1 MTDTEE
7 PNSEIM
13 PKAILPSDYM
23 RARRPEQFSDTQDAD
38 EQILERG
45 FFEYHLDTLTS
56 RNEEKLFEHFAKKL
70 CQKLICPNLI
80 PQTGPTGGGD
90 SKVDSETY
98 PVSSEIADRWFL
110 GVDAASERWGFAFS
124 AKQDWR
130 PKCKSDIKKIA
141 ETNRDYRAAYFV
153 TNQFV
158 PDRKRAELEDELTKE
173 HGFSVRILDRS
184 WLVEVV
190 IDKGNEDIAIDTLG
204 LSVPTY
210 SRKKIGRGDQEKIE
224 ALEHLENRISD
235 LTQRPSVDLDLVDDC
250 LEAAIYSRELE
261 ETREITEGRFE
272 RAERHAREVGV
283 QRLIL
288 SVIYQRAWTACYWF
302 NDFSAVSSLYDEIEE
317 IALASDRSED
327 VECAVNIWQSLN
339 SLNENG
345 LLTEPDKHK
354 ERTDRLLCHLENV
367 AAEIDRPNNAANARG
382 FLILVR
388 IILEREDAERVG
400 EHLQDIDRLF
410 EDAQNLGGFQFQRFR
425 EIFEFF
431 GQVFGEHP
439 AYDEVF
445 ESVLTIVEKR
455 NSESAAGQQ
464 LYERGIQKIHA
475 DHPYD
480 AIRFLGRAM
489 ARFIK
494 YEERRHLESCLGGLA
509 QAYGACGLFWA
520 EYCALMSLLS
530 MLLKRF
536 EDDHSIHV
544 RNGMRVISAQLTWNC
559 LRTGNVPGFLYFYK
573 LEKILEARQQ
583 EEAGEA
589 EDKSGGDEINTRD
602 IILSIALLQ
611 VSNNQINT
619 LAYLPDHLEQL
630 GLLMS
635 CLAINFLLG
644 GTKRLRQE
652 NFFPVSASDEEIWE
666 MISQALSQPARKQVP
681 DTIELR
687 DGESAVLHSML
698 LGAEW
703 KVVVENDFQTV
714 RVAQSFLGFL
724 EALLATSLNEE
735 IIPTAATIELRFCA
749 LAHDDPSAH
758 PLLSFQ
764 EDENHNYCEILVN
777 TKRFERASEYMP
789 AMRDAFMEMFAR
801 VLTTFTMIRDVEGFL
816 DRIAGQEE
824 GFNRAL
830 IFSDMVTTATN
841 VFSNPSEETLEEFVA
856 KAQPIEDTVSASFK
870 AKLQSVV
877 EASKPSEESDE
888 DGFNPGKGEPP
899 PDLVDFDR
907 LSHRQRRV
915 LSPINLKKWDKAGW
929 IGVAMGTYP
938 GVTPILGLIFENEG
952 AATSIFQDWR
962 NQCGEEDVDDAIRV
976 AIVRGLTVSDP
987 HGYGL
992 IIGANW
998 QKAKSQPGEM
1008 MVTISRI
1015 KHMEHPNPQNLERF
1029 IREYQN
1035 FGGFLLA
1042 PAISVDG
1049 FKDVHFVSGVALA
1062 KRDLHIRQAWEIGE
1076 NDPDSTILLPE
1087 HEPIIPDGVDDPP
1100 VNALMA
1106 RKRTRAAEEASKRT
1120 GKGKPRKKSKHK
1132 RMWRP

>member
-1 MTDTEE
+1 
-7 PNSEIM
+7 
-13 PKAILPSDYM
+13 M
-23 RARRPEQFSDTQDAD
+23 RARRPEQFSDTQDVE
-38 EQILERG
+38 EQVLERG

-56 RNEEKLFEHFAKKL
+56 RSEEKLFEHFAKKL
-70 CQKLICPNLI
+70 CEKLICPNLI

-90 SKVDSETY
+90 SKVDTETY

-110 GVDAASERWGFAFS
+110 GMDAASERWGFAFS
-124 AKQDWR
+124 AKEKWQ

-141 ETNRDYRAAYFV
+141 ETKRDYKAAYFV

-158 PDRKRAELEDELTKE
+158 PDRKRADLEDELTRE
-173 HGFSVRILDRS
+173 HGFIVRILDRS
-184 WLVEVV
+184 WLVEAV

-204 LSVPTY
+204 LRVPTY
-210 SRKKIGRGDQEKIE
+210 SAKKIGRGDQEKIE

-235 LTQRPSVDLDLVDDC
+235 LAQRPSVDLDLVDDC

-261 ETREITEGRFE
+261 ETREITEGRFD
-272 RAERHAREVGV
+272 RAERHAREVGL

-327 VECAVNIWQSLN
+327 LECAVNIWQSLN
-339 SLNENG
+339 SLYENS
-345 LLTEPDKHK
+345 LLADSDKHQ
-354 ERTDRLLCHLENV
+354 ERTDRLLGHLENV
-367 AAEIDRPNNAANARG
+367 ATAIDRPNNAANAKG

-388 IILEREDAERVG
+388 IILEREDEKCVG
-400 EHLQDIDRLF
+400 VYLQDIGQLF
-410 EDAQNLGGFQFQRFR
+410 KNAQNLGGFQFQRFR

-445 ESVLTIVEKR
+445 ELVLRIVEKR

-464 LYERGIQKIHA
+464 LYERGIQKIYA
-475 DHPYD
+475 NHPYD

-494 YEERRHLESCLGGLA
+494 HEERRYLESCLGGLA
-509 QAYGACGLFWA
+509 QAYGACGLHWA

-530 MLLKRF
+530 MLLQRF

-544 RNGMRVISAQLTWNC
+544 RGGMRVVSAQLTWNC
-559 LRTGNVPGFLYFYK
+559 LETGNVPGFLYFYK
-573 LEKILEARQQ
+573 LEKNLEARQQ
-583 EEAGEA
+583 EDASDD
-589 EDKSGGDEINTRD
+589 DKETGGQEVNTRD
-602 IILSIALLQ
+602 IILSIALFQ
-611 VSNNQINT
+611 ASDNQIRT
-619 LAYLPDHLEQL
+619 LAHLPNHLEQI

-635 CLAINFLLG
+635 CFAINFLLG
-644 GTKRLRQE
+644 GTERLRE
-652 NFFPVSASDEEIWE
+652 EKFVPASASDEEIWE
-666 MISQALSQPARKQVP
+666 MVSQALSQPAREQIP

-687 DGESAVLHSML
+687 DGDSAFFQSIL

-703 KVVVENDFQTV
+703 KVIVENEFQTV

-735 IIPTAATIELRFCA
+735 IMPTAATIELRFSA
-749 LAHDDPSAH
+749 PEYDDPSAH
-758 PLLSFQ
+758 PLLFFQ
-764 EDENHNYCEILVN
+764 EDDNHNYCEILVN
-777 TKRFERASEYMP
+777 TKRFERASEYMA
-789 AMRDAFMEMFAR
+789 AMRDALMEMFAQILSNFT
-801 VLTTFTMIRDVEGFL
+801 LTGDVEGFL
-816 DRIAGQEE
+816 ERIAGQEE

-841 VFSNPSEETLEEFVA
+841 VFSNPSEETLEEFIA
-856 KAQPIEDTVSASFK
+856 EAQPVEETVSAGFK

-877 EASKPSEESDE
+877 DASKPSEVIDD
-888 DGFNPGKGEPP
+888 DGFIPGEGEPP
-899 PDLVDFDR
+899 PDLVDLDR
-907 LSHRQRRV
+907 LSHRQRRI

-929 IGVAMGTYP
+929 KGVAMGTYP

-987 HGYGL
+987 HGYGV

-1008 MVTISRI
+1008 MVTISRM

-1029 IREYQN
+1029 IQECQD
-1035 FGGFLLA
+1035 FGGFFLA
-1042 PAISVDG
+1042 PAISVNG
-1049 FKDVHFVSGVALA
+1049 FKDVHFVSEVALA

-1076 NDPDSTILLPE
+1076 NDPDSTILMPE

-1106 RKRTRAAEEASKRT
+1106 RKRIRAAEEASKRT
-1120 GKGKPRKKSKHK
+1120 GKEKPRRKSKKK